1 MEANML
7 KRVIAIIVLV
17 SFVTGVGGG
26 CYNRYYVPMG
36 ELQKLQ
42 SSETG
47 TATVQDEKNRVV
59 TVKETDRL
67 AVRSVGGKR
76 YPLTP
81 FNFQLTESQ
90 LVASDRDYILD
101 LNSLRPQAEVEHL
114 SKWQTATLVTIGVLA
129 IGGVLGWAVYSA
141 VSSKAS
147 EQTQ

>member
-1 MEANML
+1 MEAKML
-7 KRVIAIIVLV
+7 RKVVASVVLV
-17 SFVTGVGGG
+17 SFVTSVGSG
-26 CYNRYYVPMG
+26 CYNRYYVPMS

-47 TATVQDEKNRVV
+47 TATVQDTKNRTI

-81 FNFQLTESQ
+81 FNFQITESQ

-101 LNSLRPQAEVEHL
+101 LNSLRPQAEVERL
-114 SKWQTATLVTIGVLA
+114 NKWQTATLVTLGVLA
-129 IGGVLGWAVYSA
+129 IGGVLGLAVYSA
-141 VSSKAS
+141 ISSKPS
-147 EQTQ
+147 E